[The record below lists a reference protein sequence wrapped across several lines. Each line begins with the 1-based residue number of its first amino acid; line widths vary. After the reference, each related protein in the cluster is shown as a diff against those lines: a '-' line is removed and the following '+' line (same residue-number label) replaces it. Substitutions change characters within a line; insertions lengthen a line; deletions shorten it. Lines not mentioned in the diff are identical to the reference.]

1 MTDEPAEPPAR
12 LDRPDFGGPD
22 PGHAFGLLFD
32 RHAAPLRHYLVR
44 RIGEAVADDLVSE
57 TFLIAWN
64 QRHRYDPARAAVR
77 SWLYGI
83 ATNLLRRHVR
93 DEVRAL
99 RAQPAPDPV
108 DGHAVRVAEQVD
120 AQTAAR
126 QLAGPLAA
134 LAPGDRDVLLL
145 IAWAGLD
152 TTEVAEALDIPA
164 GTVRSRLHR
173 VRRQLRKEAARG

>member
-1 MTDEPAEPPAR
+1 DVP
-12 LDRPDFGGPD
+12 
-22 PGHAFGLLFD
+22 
-32 RHAAPLRHYLVR
+32 
-44 RIGEAVADDLVSE
+44 VA
-57 TFLIAWN
+57 
-64 QRHRYDPARAAVR
+64 
-77 SWLYGI
+77 G
-83 ATNLLRRHVR
+83 
-93 DEVRAL
+93 
-99 RAQPAPDPV
+99 
-108 DGHAVRVAEQVD
+108 QVD

>member
-1 MTDEPAEPPAR
+1 MTDEPADSPVR
-12 LDRPDFGGPD
+12 LDRPDLTGPE
-22 PGHAFGLLFD
+22 PGRLFGLLFD

-57 TFLIAWN
+57 TFLIAWH
-64 QRHRYDPARAAVR
+64 QRHRYDPLRAAVR

-93 DEVRAL
+93 DQVRAL
-99 RAQPAPDPV
+99 RAQQAPDSV
-108 DGHAVRVAEQVD
+108 DSHAGRVAERVD

-145 IAWAGLD
+145 IAWAGL
-152 TTEVAEALDIPA
+152 TTNEAAEALDIPV

-173 VRRQLRKEAARG
+173 VRRHLRKEAPRG